1 MIRRHIE
8 RAMVFKRKLYIDM
21 KEKKKKFFGYI
32 DQYGAEYFIQNKE
45 QSDNLFLEMITAEEC
60 YSIIQISRSG
70 LNLSA
75 DEIELAKILEIEL
88 KD

>member
-1 MIRRHIE
+1 MIRKHVE
-8 RAMVFKRKLYIDM
+8 RAMVFKRKLYRDM
-21 KEKKKKFFGYI
+21 KEKDKKFFGYI
-32 DQYGAEYFIQNKE
+32 DRYGAKYFIKNKE
-45 QSDNLFLEMITAEEC
+45 QSDNLFFEMQTAREC

-70 LNLSA
+70 LNLTA